1 MISGKRARC
10 SLSKLVTDGIFHVQK
25 IVRCWWEMHPPHPP
39 PGSAT
44 GCVVYPLLVYWAKM
58 NTRHLAC
65 FVFAGG
71 DDEPVPLTG

>member
-1 MISGKRARC
+1 
-10 SLSKLVTDGIFHVQK
+10 
-25 IVRCWWEMHPPHPP
+25 MHPPHPP